1 MTAYSD
7 LDTAVTAFQKG
18 AFEYIAKPFDISKVV
33 NIIQQALESIS
44 NKNLKG
50 EESR

>member
-18 AFEYIAKPFDISKVV
+18 AFEYIAKPFDINKVID
-33 NIIQQALESIS
+33 IIEQALRIY
-44 NKNLKG
+44 
-50 EESR
+50 